1 MKHVFPFQKQNNS
14 FLYEAPDY
22 SLRKQSNKI
31 GFLLCAAI
39 AAMYLFSYA
48 LQWFLIGIGYQKS
61 TYNET
66 ISILNYLLNGSV
78 LLNDVKK
85 GQPVT
90 TDDVD
95 LSALE
100 TYQHYKK
107 GLELD

>member
-48 LQWFLIGIGYQKS
+48 LQWFLIGIDYQKS
-61 TYNET
+61 TYNE
-66 ISILNYLLNGSV
+66 INFYFKLP
-78 LLNDVKK
+78 VKWLCQYIK
-85 GQPVT
+85 HV
-90 TDDVD
+90 VARCYFYCN
-95 LSALE
+95 L
-100 TYQHYKK
+100 
-107 GLELD
+107 

>member
-66 ISILNYLLNGSV
+66 IYFKLP
-78 LLNDVKK
+78 VKWLCQYIK
-85 GQPVT
+85 HV
-90 TDDVD
+90 VARCYFYCN
-95 LSALE
+95 L
-100 TYQHYKK
+100 
-107 GLELD
+107 